1 MSSDHQAQTLSVVWS
16 FRLLM
21 LTLAISIGCTAPAAA
36 GDAELEKAHA
46 LQSGL
51 DARLSQLQALCQ
63 QWSEL
68 QPQAAKK
75 QRRLGMY
82 PKPDVC
88 LPEVQQYIRDRVAE
102 MVKRAES
109 GQDAPV
115 SRPMWTMGMAGT
127 DPEKLDD
134 TIAEIARSVAEFRAT
149 L

>member
-1 MSSDHQAQTLSVVWS
+1 MVWS
-16 FRLLM
+16 CRAFALM
-21 LTLAISIGCTAPAAA
+21 VAFGIGIGIGIGGAGTAAA
-36 GDAELEKAHA
+36 DADAELQKARA

-51 DARLSQLQALCQ
+51 DASLLQLEALCQ
-63 QWSEL
+63 EWSEL
-68 QPQAAKK
+68 QPKAAKK
-75 QRRLGMY
+75 QMRLGLY
-82 PKPDVC
+82 PKPDAC

-109 GQDAPV
+109 GQNPPV

-134 TIAEIARSVAEFRAT
+134 TISEISRTVAEFRAA